1 MAANIDTLEARLRQ
15 LEDLEA
21 IRQLLVD
28 YAHCLDS
35 ADHAGYADLFT
46 EDGELNARMG
56 QAKGRDAIRAL
67 LDDRLGDD
75 PSAPRKTAFHLIGN
89 PVIKLDGD
97 RATSNALWAYI
108 THDEQGYPMILQ
120 LGHYTDVLSREDGH
134 WRFLRREISRDLG
147 FSPLE

>member
-1 MAANIDTLEARLRQ
+1 MAGDDNALEARLRQ

-28 YAHCLDS
+28 YARCLDGG
-35 ADHAGYADLFT
+35 DHAGYADLFT
-46 EDGELNARMG
+46 EDGELTARLG

-67 LDDRLGDD
+67 LDDRLGG
-75 PSAPRKTAFHLIGN
+75 PRKTAFHLVGN
-89 PVIKLDGD
+89 PSITVEGD
-97 RATSNALWAYI
+97 RATSDALWAYI

-120 LGHYTDVLSREDGH
+120 LGHYADELARENGR
-134 WRFLRREISRDLG
+134 WRFVRRAISRDLG